1 MVLREYSLLFGVRI
15 RVMRYRLGT
24 HGLPLPGSAE
34 TLAAFEAESGIDN
47 MEGISLDRGGQGETR
62 LWLIS
67 DNNFRSSQRTLLVR
81 FEVLP

>member
-1 MVLREYSLLFGVRI
+1 
-15 RVMRYRLGT
+15 
-24 HGLPLPGSAE
+24 
-34 TLAAFEAESGIDN
+34 
-47 MEGISLDRGGQGETR
+47 MEGIALDRGPDGETR